1 MLDRIGPVRPRTL
14 MIIGAA
20 TIAGGILLQQVLMA
34 AANLFFVARG
44 PQLQQTLFDG
54 AYRMVGLIGDVAVP
68 LGAAVLGAG
77 IALLLADRRQPG
89 ARDRQQGHG
98 RRD

>member
-1 MLDRIGPVRPRTL
+1 MLERIGPVRPRTL

-20 TIAGGILLQQVLMA
+20 TIAGGILVQQILTA
-34 AANLFFVARG
+34 AANLFFVTRG

-54 AYRMVGLIGDVAVP
+54 AYRLIGLVGDVAVP

-77 IALLLADRRQPG
+77 IALLLADRRGPEPDH
-89 ARDRQQGHG
+89 DRRG
-98 RRD
+98 